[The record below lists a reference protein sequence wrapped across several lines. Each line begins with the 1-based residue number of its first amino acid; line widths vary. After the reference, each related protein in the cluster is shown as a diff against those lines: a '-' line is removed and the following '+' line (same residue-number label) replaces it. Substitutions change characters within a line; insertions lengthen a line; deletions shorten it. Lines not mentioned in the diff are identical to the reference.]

1 MAAVI
6 LSTTTT
12 IHTPAKNLHDTKD
25 LQGKFFFLHLGHSH
39 YMFGDYY
46 YELSD
51 MAKPHF
57 FIWELTGLV

>member
-12 IHTPAKNLHDTKD
+12 INTPAKNLHDKEI
-25 LQGKFFFLHLGHSH
+25 FFLHLGHSH